1 MPMEYSNPKIPEG
14 INTSQENPLKEF
26 AILTAGILAVIF
38 VALLILSI
46 IADKLAHHIPF
57 SVELSMTEGR
67 FNDDTSNLPMKR
79 YLNKLAQRI
88 SVAQQLPE
96 EISIKVHYID
106 SDTVN
111 AFATLGGNILM
122 FRGLLQQLENENALA
137 MVLAHEVAHIKHRH
151 PIRSMGRG
159 VVIGLAL
166 SMISSSLGNSLT
178 DVVLGSAGQVT
189 VLKYSRDHELEADE
203 TALLTLKNMYSH
215 VAGSTD
221 LFEVF
226 RKLEK
231 SKIASPEFFNSHPLT
246 EDRLKRIQI
255 YKTEIGQPEFVSK
268 TRLPKDYF
276 AWLRSEDDA

>member
-1 MPMEYSNPKIPEG
+1 MEYSNPQIPEG
-14 INTSQENPLKEF
+14 INTSKEHPLKEF
-26 AILTAGILAVIF
+26 VFLTSGILAIVF
-38 VALLILSI
+38 AVLLVLGV

-57 SVELSMTEGR
+57 SVELNMTEGR
-67 FNDDTSNLPMKR
+67 FSSDKPDEPMQR

-88 SVAQQLPE
+88 AVAQQLPQ

-122 FRGLLQQLENENALA
+122 FRGLMEQLDNENALT

-166 SMISSSLGNSLT
+166 SMVSSSLGNSVT
-178 DVVLGSAGQVT
+178 EAVLGSAGQVT
-189 VLKYSRDHELEADE
+189 VLKFSRDHEREADE
-203 TALLTLKNMYSH
+203 TALHTLKNMYGH
-215 VAGSTD
+215 VDGATD
-221 LFEVF
+221 LFDVF

-231 SKIASPEFFNSHPLT
+231 NRLASPEFFNSHPLT
-246 EDRLKRIQI
+246 DKRLQRIE
-255 YKTEIGQPEFVSK
+255 KFKSETGQPNKVSK
-268 TRLPKDYF
+268 TPFPAGFSD
-276 AWLRSEDDA
+276 WLESSSD